1 MSDPSLIA
9 LFVRPL
15 IHLRVPYLVTG
26 GVASV
31 VYGEPR
37 LTRDIDLVIEL
48 RPRDARRFAGAWPAE
63 DFYVPPVEVIEEE
76 CGRTEHGHFNVIHN
90 QTALRADVYLRGS
103 DALNAWAFAH
113 KVARRIDDDEVFL
126 APIEAVILSKL
137 RYYQMG
143 KSDRHLRDIHLMLRV
158 SGEAVDRP
166 ELERWA
172 ARLGVEGE
180 WEHAQRY
187 RSQSGCRQA

>member
-1 MSDPSLIA
+1 MTDASLIA

-15 IHLRVPYLVTG
+15 NQLRIPYMVTG

-48 RPRDARRFAGAWPAE
+48 RPRDARRFAEAWSTE
-63 DFYVPPVEVIEEE
+63 EFYVPPVEVIEVES
-76 CGRTEHGHFNVIHN
+76 RRPAHGHFNVIHHR
-90 QTALRADVYLRGS
+90 TAMRADIYLPGS

-113 KVARRIDDDEVFL
+113 KVVRRIDEDEVYL

-143 KSDRHLRDIHLMLRV
+143 KSDRHLRDVHQMLRI
-158 SGEAVDRP
+158 SGDLVDRP

-172 ARLGVEGE
+172 ARLGVESE
-180 WEHAQRY
+180 WKQAQDFPK
-187 RSQSGCRQA
+187 S

>member
-1 MSDPSLIA
+1 MTDASLIA

-15 IHLRVPYLVTG
+15 NQLRIPYIVTG

-37 LTRDIDLVIEL
+37 FTRDIDLVIEL
-48 RPRDARRFAGAWPAE
+48 RPRDARRFAEAWSAE
-63 DFYVPPVEVIEEE
+63 EFYVPPVEVIEEE
-76 CGRTEHGHFNVIHN
+76 SWRPAHGHFNVIHH
-90 QTALRADVYLRGS
+90 QTAMRADVYLPGS

-113 KVARRIDDDEVFL
+113 RVVRRIDADEVFL
-126 APIEAVILSKL
+126 APIEAVMPSKL

-143 KSDRHLRDIHLMLRV
+143 KSDRHLRDIHQMLRI
-158 SGEAVDRP
+158 SGDLVDRP

-180 WEHAQRY
+180 WKQAQDF
-187 RSQSGCRQA
+187 QEP

>member
-1 MSDPSLIA
+1 MTDASLIS

-15 IHLRVPYLVTG
+15 NRLGIPYLVTG

-31 VYGEPR
+31 VYGVPR
-37 LTRDIDLVIEL
+37 LTRDIALVIEL
-48 RPRDARRFAGAWPAE
+48 RPRDARRFAAAWSAE
-63 DFYVPPVEVIEEE
+63 EFYVPPVEVIEEE
-76 CGRTEHGHFNVIHN
+76 SGRPAHGHFNVIHH
-90 QTALRADVYLRGS
+90 QTAMRADIYLPGI

-113 KVARRIDDDEVFL
+113 KVIRLIDDDEVSL

-143 KSDRHLRDIHLMLRV
+143 KSDRHLRDIHRMLRV
-158 SGEAVDRP
+158 SGDLVNRP

-180 WEHAQRY
+180 WTQAQEF
-187 RSQSGCRQA
+187 QEL

>member
-1 MSDPSLIA
+1 MTDASLIA

-15 IHLRVPYLVTG
+15 NQLRIPYMVTG

-48 RPRDARRFAGAWPAE
+48 RPRDARRFAEAWSTE
-63 DFYVPPVEVIEEE
+63 EFYVPPVEVIEVES
-76 CGRTEHGHFNVIHN
+76 RRPAHGHFNVIHHR
-90 QTALRADVYLRGS
+90 TAMRADIYLPGS

-113 KVARRIDDDEVFL
+113 KVVRRIDNDEVYL

-143 KSDRHLRDIHLMLRV
+143 KSDRHLRDVHQMLRI
-158 SGEAVDRP
+158 SGDLVDRP
-166 ELERWA
+166 ELQRWA

-180 WEHAQRY
+180 WKQAQDFPE
-187 RSQSGCRQA
+187 S

>member
-1 MSDPSLIA
+1 MTDASLIS

-15 IHLRVPYLVTG
+15 NQLRIPYLVTG

-37 LTRDIDLVIEL
+37 FTRDIDLVIEL
-48 RPRDARRFAGAWPAE
+48 RPRDARRFAAAWSPE
-63 DFYVPPVEVIEEE
+63 EFYVPPVEVIEEE
-76 CGRTEHGHFNVIHN
+76 SGRPAHGHFNVIHH
-90 QTALRADVYLRGS
+90 QTAMRADVYLAGG
-103 DALNAWAFAH
+103 DALNAWSFAH
-113 KVARRIDDDEVFL
+113 KVVRRIDDDEVFL
-126 APIEAVILSKL
+126 APIEAVMLSKL

-143 KSDRHLRDIHLMLRV
+143 KSDRHLRDVNQMLRI
-158 SGEAVDRP
+158 SGDLVNRP

-180 WEHAQRY
+180 WKQAQDF
-187 RSQSGCRQA
+187 QKP